1 MLIVIQIKS
10 TRERVYSAGEPYA
23 SILVIEVKLVAR
35 RQGAGEPQMQSVAA
49 YSWAYKRMKIKGMR
63 GVLSSDTIVSDEKML
78 TYIAEWRSLVISSGS

>member
-1 MLIVIQIKS
+1 MIIVIQIKS

-49 YSWAYKRMKIKGMR
+49 YSGHT
-63 GVLSSDTIVSDEKML
+63 SE
-78 TYIAEWRSLVISSGS
+78 